1 MKGEHKPGYKR
12 PRTGEKRRTRQPFEI
27 DKLSQETRDE
37 ILKARADG
45 ATWEETAERA
55 SKVAGRPLASSVVH
69 RWYDVRVE
77 QVQKEVMAQ
86 AERARG
92 IAGMFAG
99 KGFKDLPAAAVNAL
113 SAQVFTLMESKG
125 GAEFEASLANLAI
138 VLSKLM
144 GAQARTKL
152 VDLAEKKFLEL
163 KSKADKATSEAAA
176 KIGKGGKL
184 TREDINNLRERALG
198 LPRV

>member
-1 MKGEHKPGYKR
+1 MKGEHKAGYKR

-27 DKLSQETRDE
+27 DKLSQETRDA
-37 ILKARADG
+37 ILRARADG

-99 KGFKDLPAAAVNAL
+99 KGFKDLPEATINAL
-113 SAQVFTLMESKG
+113 SSQVFTLMESKG
-125 GAEFEASLANLAI
+125 GAEFEASLANLAL

-144 GAQARTKL
+144 AAQARTKQ
-152 VDLAEKKFLEL
+152 VDLA
-163 KSKADKATSEAAA
+163 
-176 KIGKGGKL
+176 
-184 TREDINNLRERALG
+184 RERLDTMAGKVKG
-198 LPRV
+198 LKAAVAKKKMTSAELASKLDEIYEIRGTA